1 MSTIDPKNLCPGCMA
16 VLDEP
21 DLPCP
26 LCGFDKNTYSP
37 SPRSL
42 RPFTILSGKYL
53 VGKVIGEGGFG
64 ITYIGFNLDTELPVA
79 IKEYFPSELATR
91 DIAAGNALSI
101 FAGESQQLYK
111 EGLEKY
117 LREARN
123 LTMFSDLP
131 GIVTVKDFFYENET
145 AYIIMEYINGITLKQ
160 HLIKVGGRMSQSEV
174 IKMMKPVLE
183 SMIKIHETGMIH
195 RDISPDNI
203 MITRNNQIKLTDF
216 GAARVCNGEDN
227 KSITVVLKRGYAPEE
242 QYRVK
247 GSQGPW
253 TDVYAL
259 CATMYR
265 MITGITPQ
273 EALERIIEDSVEPL
287 SKFDKEIWPE
297 IEYAIMKG
305 LSLRAPERFQN
316 VGELVDALYYSVIE
330 KDETGNTKIVST
342 KDDSVAEVSQ
352 PQVSQPQEDND
363 DDFVIKPI
371 VINVGSSS
379 SKPET
384 SETESVQQ
392 SSPVSKP
399 ELSSQPEG
407 EPQSIYHQP
416 LYQYMAYEQ
425 TSSNTTESP
434 SSGSMNESQQVQKP
448 VTQPMQTP
456 PQQPASQYTQ
466 TPPQQPASQYTQTPP
481 QQPASQYTQTPP
493 QKPVSQPVQ
502 TLPQQP
508 VSQPVQTPPQKPVS
522 QPVQTPPQ
530 QPVSRPVQTPP
541 QQSVSKPASTQQAP
555 PPKPA
560 KKAGGFFKSTF
571 KKVVKLKLGKVRFE
585 DDIVEL
591 NVEHNDVG
599 SIQVLRECVHLQKLI
614 LSNNMVDDLSPLV
627 DCRKL
632 TYLALRNTRVD
643 DLRPLSGL
651 TSLTYLDL
659 WGTRIHSL
667 EPLYSIKGLKYINVK
682 NTEITKSQIDDF
694 KIVIPECE
702 VEI

>member
-1 MSTIDPKNLCPGCMA
+1 MSTIDPKCLCPGCMA

-26 LCGFDKNTYSP
+26 LCGFDKTTYAP

-91 DIAAGNALSI
+91 DITAGNALSI

-174 IKMMKPVLE
+174 TKMMKPVLE

-203 MITRNNQIKLTDF
+203 MITKNNQIKLTDF

-247 GSQGPW
+247 GVQGPW

-259 CATMYR
+259 CATMYK

-273 EALERIIEDSVEPL
+273 EALERIIEDNVEPL
-287 SKFDKEIWPE
+287 SKFDKDIWPE
-297 IEYAIMKG
+297 IDYAIMKG
-305 LSLRAPERFQN
+305 LSLRAQDRFQN

-330 KDETGNTKIVST
+330 KDENGNPVLVSSKEQSAAPVT
-342 KDDSVAEVSQ
+342 STV
-352 PQVSQPQEDND
+352 PD
-363 DDFVIKPI
+363 DDFVMEPI
-371 VINVGSSS
+371 VVNVGRSS
-379 SKPET
+379 
-384 SETESVQQ
+384 ESNKAEQ
-392 SSPVSKP
+392 PVN
-399 ELSSQPEG
+399 
-407 EPQSIYHQP
+407 EPQSVVQPHPATEPVQPQAQQPENVYMQP
-416 LYQYMAYEQ
+416 LYQQMFAQ
-425 TSSNTTESP
+425 QQAMSQP
-434 SSGSMNESQQVQKP
+434 QQVTPTPVPAPQAAPTPTPTPAPAPAPQATPTPAPQEAPTPTPTPAPAPAPQAALTQESLQQKK
-448 VTQPMQTP
+448 
-456 PQQPASQYTQ
+456 S
-466 TPPQQPASQYTQTPP
+466 
-481 QQPASQYTQTPP
+481 
-493 QKPVSQPVQ
+493 
-502 TLPQQP
+502 
-508 VSQPVQTPPQKPVS
+508 
-522 QPVQTPPQ
+522 
-530 QPVSRPVQTPP
+530 
-541 QQSVSKPASTQQAP
+541 
-555 PPKPA
+555 
-560 KKAGGFFKSTF
+560 GGFFKSTF

-599 SIQVLRECVHLQKLI
+599 NIQTLRECVQLQKLI

-627 DCRKL
+627 DCKKL
-632 TYLALRNTRVD
+632 SYLALRNTRVE

-651 TSLTYLDL
+651 DQLSYLDL
-659 WGTRIHSL
+659 WGTRIKTL
-667 EPLYSIKGLKYINVK
+667 EPLYSLKGLKYLNVK
-682 NTEITKSQIDDF
+682 NTDITKSQIDDL
-694 KIVIPECE
+694 KVVIPGCE
-702 VEI
+702 VEY

>member
-1 MSTIDPKNLCPGCMA
+1 MSTIDPKCLCPGCMA

-26 LCGFDKNTYSP
+26 LCGFDKTTYAP

-91 DIAAGNALSI
+91 DITAGNALSI

-174 IKMMKPVLE
+174 TKMMKPVLE

-203 MITRNNQIKLTDF
+203 MITKNNQIKLTDF

-247 GSQGPW
+247 GVQGPW

-259 CATMYR
+259 CATMYK

-273 EALERIIEDSVEPL
+273 EALERIIEDNVEPL
-287 SKFDKEIWPE
+287 SKFDKDIWPE
-297 IEYAIMKG
+297 IDYAIMKG
-305 LSLRAPERFQN
+305 LSLRAQDRFQN

-330 KDETGNTKIVST
+330 KDENGNPVLVSSKEQSAAPVT
-342 KDDSVAEVSQ
+342 STV
-352 PQVSQPQEDND
+352 PD
-363 DDFVIKPI
+363 DDFVMEPI
-371 VINVGSSS
+371 VVNVGRSSES
-379 SKPET
+379 DKAEQPVNEPQSVVQPHPATEPVQPQAQQPENVYMQPLYQQMFAQQQAMSQPQQVT
-384 SETESVQQ
+384 PTPVPAPQAAPTPTPTPAPAPAPQATPTPAPQAAPTPTPAPAPAPQAAPTQESVQQ
-392 SSPVSKP
+392 
-399 ELSSQPEG
+399 
-407 EPQSIYHQP
+407 
-416 LYQYMAYEQ
+416 
-425 TSSNTTESP
+425 
-434 SSGSMNESQQVQKP
+434 
-448 VTQPMQTP
+448 
-456 PQQPASQYTQ
+456 
-466 TPPQQPASQYTQTPP
+466 
-481 QQPASQYTQTPP
+481 
-493 QKPVSQPVQ
+493 
-502 TLPQQP
+502 
-508 VSQPVQTPPQKPVS
+508 
-522 QPVQTPPQ
+522 
-530 QPVSRPVQTPP
+530 
-541 QQSVSKPASTQQAP
+541 
-555 PPKPA
+555 
-560 KKAGGFFKSTF
+560 KKSGGFFKSTF

-599 SIQVLRECVHLQKLI
+599 NIQTLRECVQLQKLI

-627 DCRKL
+627 DCKKL
-632 TYLALRNTRVD
+632 SYLALRNTRVE

-651 TSLTYLDL
+651 DQLSYLDL
-659 WGTRIHSL
+659 WGTRIKTL
-667 EPLYSIKGLKYINVK
+667 EPLYSLKGLKYLNVK
-682 NTEITKSQIDDF
+682 NTDITKSQIDDL
-694 KIVIPECE
+694 KVVIPGCE
-702 VEI
+702 VEY

>member
-1 MSTIDPKNLCPGCMA
+1 MSTIDPKCLCPGCMA

-26 LCGFDKNTYSP
+26 LCGFDKTTYAP

-91 DIAAGNALSI
+91 DITAGNALSI

-174 IKMMKPVLE
+174 TKMMKPVLE

-203 MITRNNQIKLTDF
+203 MITKNNQIKLTDF

-247 GSQGPW
+247 GVQGPW

-259 CATMYR
+259 CATMYK

-273 EALERIIEDSVEPL
+273 EALERIIEDNVEPL
-287 SKFDKEIWPE
+287 SKFDKDIWPE
-297 IEYAIMKG
+297 IDYAIMKG
-305 LSLRAPERFQN
+305 LSLRAQDRFQN

-330 KDETGNTKIVST
+330 KDENGNPVLVSSKEQSAAPVT
-342 KDDSVAEVSQ
+342 STV
-352 PQVSQPQEDND
+352 PD
-363 DDFVIKPI
+363 DDFVMEPI
-371 VINVGSSS
+371 VVNVGHSSES
-379 SKPET
+379 DKAEQPVNEPQSVVQPHPATEPVQPQAQQPENVYT
-384 SETESVQQ
+384 QPMYQQMFAQQQAMSQPLQVTPTPVSAPAPTPVPQVAPTPTPAPAPAPQAAPTPVQQAAPTPTPTPAPAPASQAAPTQESVQ
-392 SSPVSKP
+392 
-399 ELSSQPEG
+399 
-407 EPQSIYHQP
+407 H
-416 LYQYMAYEQ
+416 
-425 TSSNTTESP
+425 
-434 SSGSMNESQQVQKP
+434 
-448 VTQPMQTP
+448 
-456 PQQPASQYTQ
+456 
-466 TPPQQPASQYTQTPP
+466 
-481 QQPASQYTQTPP
+481 
-493 QKPVSQPVQ
+493 
-502 TLPQQP
+502 
-508 VSQPVQTPPQKPVS
+508 
-522 QPVQTPPQ
+522 
-530 QPVSRPVQTPP
+530 
-541 QQSVSKPASTQQAP
+541 
-555 PPKPA
+555 
-560 KKAGGFFKSTF
+560 KKSGGFFKSTF

-599 SIQVLRECVHLQKLI
+599 NIQPLRECVQLQKLI

-627 DCRKL
+627 DCKKL
-632 TYLALRNTRVD
+632 SYLALRNTRVE

-651 TSLTYLDL
+651 DQLSYLDL
-659 WGTRIHSL
+659 WGTRIKSL
-667 EPLYSIKGLKYINVK
+667 EPLYSLKGLKYLNVK
-682 NTEITKSQIDDF
+682 NTDITKSQIDDL
-694 KIVIPECE
+694 KVVIPGCE
-702 VEI
+702 VEY

>member
-1 MSTIDPKNLCPGCMA
+1 MSTIDPKCLCPGCMA

-26 LCGFDKNTYSP
+26 LCGFDKTTYAP

-91 DIAAGNALSI
+91 DITAGNTLSI

-174 IKMMKPVLE
+174 TKMMKPVLE

-203 MITRNNQIKLTDF
+203 MITKNNQIKLTDF

-247 GSQGPW
+247 GVQGPW

-259 CATMYR
+259 CATIYK

-273 EALERIIEDSVEPL
+273 EALERIIEDNVEPL
-287 SKFDKEIWPE
+287 SKFDKDIWPE
-297 IEYAIMKG
+297 IDYAIMKG
-305 LSLRAPERFQN
+305 LSLRAQDRFQN
-316 VGELVDALYYSVIE
+316 VGELVNALYYSVFE
-330 KDETGNTKIVST
+330 KDENGNPVLVSSKDLDTKPDI
-342 KDDSVAEVSQ
+342 KAPKQ
-352 PQVSQPQEDND
+352 D
-363 DDFVIKPI
+363 DDFAMEPI
-371 VINVGSSS
+371 VVNVGRTTE
-379 SKPET
+379 PEVNVQSQT
-384 SETESVQQ
+384 FVQPHVEEQPQNIYTQPLYQQMLAAQAATNTQNTESVQPTPT
-392 SSPVSKP
+392 PV
-399 ELSSQPEG
+399 
-407 EPQSIYHQP
+407 
-416 LYQYMAYEQ
+416 A
-425 TSSNTTESP
+425 
-434 SSGSMNESQQVQKP
+434 
-448 VTQPMQTP
+448 QTP
-456 PQQPASQYTQ
+456 LQPT
-466 TPPQQPASQYTQTPP
+466 
-481 QQPASQYTQTPP
+481 
-493 QKPVSQPVQ
+493 
-502 TLPQQP
+502 
-508 VSQPVQTPPQKPVS
+508 
-522 QPVQTPPQ
+522 
-530 QPVSRPVQTPP
+530 
-541 QQSVSKPASTQQAP
+541 PASTPVASESSMSHEQ
-555 PPKPA
+555 PK
-560 KKAGGFFKSTF
+560 KSGGFFKSTF

-599 SIQVLRECVHLQKLI
+599 SIQPLRECVQLQKLI

-627 DCRKL
+627 DCQKL
-632 TYLALRNTRVD
+632 SYLALRNTRVE

-651 TSLTYLDL
+651 TNLSYLDL
-659 WGTRIHSL
+659 WGTRIKSL
-667 EPLYSIKGLKYINVK
+667 EPLYSLKGLKYLNVK
-682 NTEITKSQIDDF
+682 NTDITKSQIEDL
-694 KIVIPECE
+694 KVVIPGCE
-702 VEI
+702 VES

>member
-1 MSTIDPKNLCPGCMA
+1 MSTINPKCLCPGCMA

-26 LCGFDKNTYSP
+26 LCGFDKTTYAP

-91 DIAAGNALSI
+91 DITAGNALSI

-174 IKMMKPVLE
+174 TKMMKPVLE

-203 MITRNNQIKLTDF
+203 MITKNNQIKLTDF

-247 GSQGPW
+247 GVQGPW

-259 CATMYR
+259 CATMYK

-273 EALERIIEDSVEPL
+273 EALERIIEDNVEPL
-287 SKFDKEIWPE
+287 SKFDKDIWPE
-297 IEYAIMKG
+297 IDYAIMKG
-305 LSLRAPERFQN
+305 LSLRAQDRFQN

-330 KDETGNTKIVST
+330 KDENGNPVLVSSKEQSAAPVT
-342 KDDSVAEVSQ
+342 STV
-352 PQVSQPQEDND
+352 PD
-363 DDFVIKPI
+363 DDFVMEPI
-371 VINVGSSS
+371 VVNVGRSSES
-379 SKPET
+379 DKAEQPVNEPQSVVQPHPATEPVQPQAQQPENVYT
-384 SETESVQQ
+384 QPLYQQMFAQQQAMSQPLQVTPTPVPAPAPTPVPQAAPTPAPTPVPQVAPTPTPAPAPAPQAAPTPASAPAPQAAPPQESVQQ
-392 SSPVSKP
+392 
-399 ELSSQPEG
+399 
-407 EPQSIYHQP
+407 
-416 LYQYMAYEQ
+416 
-425 TSSNTTESP
+425 
-434 SSGSMNESQQVQKP
+434 
-448 VTQPMQTP
+448 
-456 PQQPASQYTQ
+456 
-466 TPPQQPASQYTQTPP
+466 
-481 QQPASQYTQTPP
+481 
-493 QKPVSQPVQ
+493 
-502 TLPQQP
+502 
-508 VSQPVQTPPQKPVS
+508 
-522 QPVQTPPQ
+522 
-530 QPVSRPVQTPP
+530 
-541 QQSVSKPASTQQAP
+541 
-555 PPKPA
+555 
-560 KKAGGFFKSTF
+560 KKSGGFFKSTF
-571 KKVVKLKLGKVRFE
+571 KKVVKLKLGRVRFE

-599 SIQVLRECVHLQKLI
+599 NIQPLRECVQLQKLI

-627 DCRKL
+627 DCKKL
-632 TYLALRNTRVD
+632 SYLALRNTRVE

-651 TSLTYLDL
+651 GQLSYLDL
-659 WGTRIHSL
+659 WGTRIKSL
-667 EPLYSIKGLKYINVK
+667 EPLYSLKGLKYLNVK
-682 NTEITKSQIDDF
+682 NTDITKSQIDDL
-694 KIVIPECE
+694 KVVIPGCE
-702 VEI
+702 VEY

>member
-1 MSTIDPKNLCPGCMA
+1 MSTIDPKCLCPGCMA

-26 LCGFDKNTYSP
+26 LCGFDKTTYAP

-91 DIAAGNALSI
+91 DITAGNALSI

-174 IKMMKPVLE
+174 TKMMKPVLE

-203 MITRNNQIKLTDF
+203 MITKNNQIKLTDF

-247 GSQGPW
+247 GVQGPW

-259 CATMYR
+259 CATMYK

-273 EALERIIEDSVEPL
+273 EALERIIEDNVEPL
-287 SKFDKEIWPE
+287 SKFDKDIWPE
-297 IEYAIMKG
+297 IDYAIMKG
-305 LSLRAPERFQN
+305 LSLRAQDRFQN

-330 KDETGNTKIVST
+330 KDENGNPVLVSSKEQSAAPVT
-342 KDDSVAEVSQ
+342 STV
-352 PQVSQPQEDND
+352 PD
-363 DDFVIKPI
+363 DDFVMEPI
-371 VINVGSSS
+371 VVNVGRSS
-379 SKPET
+379 
-384 SETESVQQ
+384 ESNKAEQ
-392 SSPVSKP
+392 PVN
-399 ELSSQPEG
+399 
-407 EPQSIYHQP
+407 EPQSVVQPHPATEPVQPQAQQPENVYMQP
-416 LYQYMAYEQ
+416 LYQQMFAQ
-425 TSSNTTESP
+425 QQAMSQP
-434 SSGSMNESQQVQKP
+434 QQVTPTPVPAPQAAPTPTPTPAPAPAPQATPTPAPQEAPTPTPAPAPAPQAALTQESLQQKK
-448 VTQPMQTP
+448 
-456 PQQPASQYTQ
+456 S
-466 TPPQQPASQYTQTPP
+466 
-481 QQPASQYTQTPP
+481 
-493 QKPVSQPVQ
+493 
-502 TLPQQP
+502 
-508 VSQPVQTPPQKPVS
+508 
-522 QPVQTPPQ
+522 
-530 QPVSRPVQTPP
+530 
-541 QQSVSKPASTQQAP
+541 
-555 PPKPA
+555 
-560 KKAGGFFKSTF
+560 GGFFKSTF

-599 SIQVLRECVHLQKLI
+599 NIQTLRECVQLQKLI

-627 DCRKL
+627 DCKKL
-632 TYLALRNTRVD
+632 SYLALRNTRVE

-651 TSLTYLDL
+651 DQLSYLDL
-659 WGTRIHSL
+659 WGTRIKTL
-667 EPLYSIKGLKYINVK
+667 EPLYSLKGLKYLNVK
-682 NTEITKSQIDDF
+682 NTDITKSQIDDL
-694 KIVIPECE
+694 KVVIPGCE
-702 VEI
+702 VEY

>member
-1 MSTIDPKNLCPGCMA
+1 MSTIDPKCLCPGCMA

-26 LCGFDKNTYSP
+26 LCGFDKTTYAP

-91 DIAAGNALSI
+91 DITAGNALSI

-174 IKMMKPVLE
+174 TKMMKPVLE

-203 MITRNNQIKLTDF
+203 MITKNNQIKLTDF
-216 GAARVCNGEDN
+216 GAARVFNGEDN

-247 GSQGPW
+247 GVQGPW

-259 CATMYR
+259 CATMYK

-273 EALERIIEDSVEPL
+273 EALERIIEDNVEPL
-287 SKFDKEIWPE
+287 SKFDKDIWPE
-297 IEYAIMKG
+297 IDYAIMKG
-305 LSLRAPERFQN
+305 LSLRAQDRFQN

-330 KDETGNTKIVST
+330 KDENGNPVLASSKEQSAVPVTSAV
-342 KDDSVAEVSQ
+342 
-352 PQVSQPQEDND
+352 PD
-363 DDFVIKPI
+363 DDFVMEPI
-371 VINVGSSS
+371 VVNVGRSS
-379 SKPET
+379 
-384 SETESVQQ
+384 ESDKAEH
-392 SSPVSKP
+392 PVN
-399 ELSSQPEG
+399 
-407 EPQSIYHQP
+407 EPQSVVQPHPATEPVQPQAQQPENVYMQP
-416 LYQYMAYEQ
+416 LYQQMFAQ
-425 TSSNTTESP
+425 QQAMSQP
-434 SSGSMNESQQVQKP
+434 QQVTPTP
-448 VTQPMQTP
+448 VPAPAPQVAPTP
-456 PQQPASQYTQ
+456 ALAPAPQAAPTSAPTPVPQAAPTPA
-466 TPPQQPASQYTQTPP
+466 PAPAPQA
-481 QQPASQYTQTPP
+481 
-493 QKPVSQPVQ
+493 
-502 TLPQQP
+502 
-508 VSQPVQTPPQKPVS
+508 
-522 QPVQTPPQ
+522 
-530 QPVSRPVQTPP
+530 
-541 QQSVSKPASTQQAP
+541 ASTQESAQQ
-555 PPKPA
+555 
-560 KKAGGFFKSTF
+560 KKSGGFFKSTF
-571 KKVVKLKLGKVRFE
+571 KKVVKLKLGRVRFE

-599 SIQVLRECVHLQKLI
+599 NIQPLRECVQLQKLI

-627 DCRKL
+627 DCKKL
-632 TYLALRNTRVD
+632 SFLALRNTRVE

-651 TSLTYLDL
+651 NQLSYLDL
-659 WGTRIHSL
+659 WGTRIKSL
-667 EPLYSIKGLKYINVK
+667 EPLYSLKGLKYLNVK
-682 NTEITKSQIDDF
+682 NTDITKSQIDDL
-694 KIVIPECE
+694 KVVIPGCE
-702 VEI
+702 VEY

>member
-1 MSTIDPKNLCPGCMA
+1 MSTIDPKCLCPGCMA

-26 LCGFDKNTYSP
+26 LCGFDKTTYAP

-91 DIAAGNALSI
+91 DITAGNALSI

-174 IKMMKPVLE
+174 TKMMKPVLE

-203 MITRNNQIKLTDF
+203 MITKNNQIKLTDF

-247 GSQGPW
+247 GVQGPW

-259 CATMYR
+259 CATMYK

-273 EALERIIEDSVEPL
+273 EALERIIEDNVEPL
-287 SKFDKEIWPE
+287 SKFDKDIWPE
-297 IEYAIMKG
+297 IDYAIMKG
-305 LSLRAPERFQN
+305 LSLRAQDRFQN

-330 KDETGNTKIVST
+330 KDENGNPVLVSSKEQSAAPVT
-342 KDDSVAEVSQ
+342 STV
-352 PQVSQPQEDND
+352 PD
-363 DDFVIKPI
+363 DDFVMEPI
-371 VINVGSSS
+371 VVNVGRSSES
-379 SKPET
+379 DKAEQPVNEPQSVVQPHPATEPVQPQAQQPENVYMQPLYQQMFAQQQAMSQPQQVT
-384 SETESVQQ
+384 PTPTPAPTPAPQAAPTPAPTPVPQAAPTPTPAPAPAPQAAPTQESVQQ
-392 SSPVSKP
+392 
-399 ELSSQPEG
+399 
-407 EPQSIYHQP
+407 
-416 LYQYMAYEQ
+416 
-425 TSSNTTESP
+425 
-434 SSGSMNESQQVQKP
+434 
-448 VTQPMQTP
+448 
-456 PQQPASQYTQ
+456 
-466 TPPQQPASQYTQTPP
+466 
-481 QQPASQYTQTPP
+481 
-493 QKPVSQPVQ
+493 
-502 TLPQQP
+502 
-508 VSQPVQTPPQKPVS
+508 
-522 QPVQTPPQ
+522 
-530 QPVSRPVQTPP
+530 
-541 QQSVSKPASTQQAP
+541 
-555 PPKPA
+555 
-560 KKAGGFFKSTF
+560 KKSGGFFKSTF

-599 SIQVLRECVHLQKLI
+599 NIQTLRECVQLQKLI

-627 DCRKL
+627 DCKKL
-632 TYLALRNTRVD
+632 SYLALRNTRVE

-651 TSLTYLDL
+651 DQLSYLDL
-659 WGTRIHSL
+659 WGTRIKTL
-667 EPLYSIKGLKYINVK
+667 EPLYSLKGLKYLNVK
-682 NTEITKSQIDDF
+682 NTDITKSQIDDL
-694 KIVIPECE
+694 KVVIPGCE
-702 VEI
+702 VEY

>member
-1 MSTIDPKNLCPGCMA
+1 MSTIDPKCLCPGCMA

-26 LCGFDKNTYSP
+26 LCGFDKTTYAP

-91 DIAAGNALSI
+91 DITAGNALSI

-174 IKMMKPVLE
+174 TKMMKPVLE

-203 MITRNNQIKLTDF
+203 MITKNNQIKLTDF

-247 GSQGPW
+247 GVQGPW

-259 CATMYR
+259 CATMYK

-273 EALERIIEDSVEPL
+273 EALERIIEDNVEPL
-287 SKFDKEIWPE
+287 SKFDKDIWPE
-297 IEYAIMKG
+297 IDYAIMKG
-305 LSLRAPERFQN
+305 LSLRAQDRFQN

-330 KDETGNTKIVST
+330 KDENGNPVLVSSKEQSAAPVT
-342 KDDSVAEVSQ
+342 STV
-352 PQVSQPQEDND
+352 PD
-363 DDFVIKPI
+363 DDFVMEPI
-371 VINVGSSS
+371 VVNVGRSS
-379 SKPET
+379 
-384 SETESVQQ
+384 ESNKAEQ
-392 SSPVSKP
+392 PVN
-399 ELSSQPEG
+399 
-407 EPQSIYHQP
+407 EPQSVVQPHPATEPVQPQAQQPENVYMQP
-416 LYQYMAYEQ
+416 LYQQMFAQ
-425 TSSNTTESP
+425 QQAMSQP
-434 SSGSMNESQQVQKP
+434 QQVTPTPVPAPQAAPTPTPTPTPAPAPAPQATPTPTPAPAPAPQAALTQESLQQKK
-448 VTQPMQTP
+448 
-456 PQQPASQYTQ
+456 S
-466 TPPQQPASQYTQTPP
+466 
-481 QQPASQYTQTPP
+481 
-493 QKPVSQPVQ
+493 
-502 TLPQQP
+502 
-508 VSQPVQTPPQKPVS
+508 
-522 QPVQTPPQ
+522 
-530 QPVSRPVQTPP
+530 
-541 QQSVSKPASTQQAP
+541 
-555 PPKPA
+555 
-560 KKAGGFFKSTF
+560 GGFFKSTF

-599 SIQVLRECVHLQKLI
+599 NIQTLRECVQLQKLI

-627 DCRKL
+627 DCKKL
-632 TYLALRNTRVD
+632 SYLALRNTRVE

-651 TSLTYLDL
+651 DQLSYLDL
-659 WGTRIHSL
+659 WGTRIKTL
-667 EPLYSIKGLKYINVK
+667 EPLYSLKGLKYLNVK
-682 NTEITKSQIDDF
+682 NTDITKSQIDDL
-694 KIVIPECE
+694 KVVIPGCE
-702 VEI
+702 VEY

>member
-1 MSTIDPKNLCPGCMA
+1 MSTIDPKCLCPGCMA

-26 LCGFDKNTYSP
+26 LCGFDKTTYAP

-91 DIAAGNALSI
+91 DITAGNALSI

-174 IKMMKPVLE
+174 TKMMKPVLE

-203 MITRNNQIKLTDF
+203 MITKNNQIKLTDF

-247 GSQGPW
+247 GVQGPW

-259 CATMYR
+259 CATMYK

-273 EALERIIEDSVEPL
+273 EALERIIEDNVEPL
-287 SKFDKEIWPE
+287 SKFDKDIWPE
-297 IEYAIMKG
+297 IDYAIMKG
-305 LSLRAPERFQN
+305 LSLRAQDRFQN

-330 KDETGNTKIVST
+330 KDENGNPVLVSSKEQSAAPVT
-342 KDDSVAEVSQ
+342 STV
-352 PQVSQPQEDND
+352 PD
-363 DDFVIKPI
+363 DDFVMEPI
-371 VINVGSSS
+371 VVNVGRSSENN
-379 SKPET
+379 KAE
-384 SETESVQQ
+384 Q
-392 SSPVSKP
+392 PVN
-399 ELSSQPEG
+399 
-407 EPQSIYHQP
+407 EPQSVVQPHPATEPVQPQAQQPENVYMQP
-416 LYQYMAYEQ
+416 LYQQMFAQ
-425 TSSNTTESP
+425 QQAMSQP
-434 SSGSMNESQQVQKP
+434 QQVTPTPVPAPQAAPTPVPQAAPTPTPAPAPAPQATPTPTPAPAPQATQAAPTQESLQQKK
-448 VTQPMQTP
+448 
-456 PQQPASQYTQ
+456 S
-466 TPPQQPASQYTQTPP
+466 
-481 QQPASQYTQTPP
+481 
-493 QKPVSQPVQ
+493 
-502 TLPQQP
+502 
-508 VSQPVQTPPQKPVS
+508 
-522 QPVQTPPQ
+522 
-530 QPVSRPVQTPP
+530 
-541 QQSVSKPASTQQAP
+541 
-555 PPKPA
+555 
-560 KKAGGFFKSTF
+560 GGFFKSTF

-599 SIQVLRECVHLQKLI
+599 NIQTLRECVQLQKLI

-627 DCRKL
+627 DCKKL
-632 TYLALRNTRVD
+632 SYLALRNTRVE

-651 TSLTYLDL
+651 DQLSYLDL
-659 WGTRIHSL
+659 WGTRIKTL
-667 EPLYSIKGLKYINVK
+667 EPLYSLKGLKYLNVK
-682 NTEITKSQIDDF
+682 NTDITKSQIDDL
-694 KIVIPECE
+694 KVVIPGCE
-702 VEI
+702 VEY

>member
-1 MSTIDPKNLCPGCMA
+1 MSTIDPKCLCPGCMA

-26 LCGFDKNTYSP
+26 LCGFDKTTYAP

-91 DIAAGNALSI
+91 DITAGNALSI

-174 IKMMKPVLE
+174 TKMMKPVLE

-203 MITRNNQIKLTDF
+203 MITKNNQIKLTDF

-247 GSQGPW
+247 GVQGPW

-259 CATMYR
+259 CATMYK

-273 EALERIIEDSVEPL
+273 EALERIIEDNVEPL
-287 SKFDKEIWPE
+287 SKFDKDIWPE
-297 IEYAIMKG
+297 IDYAIMKG
-305 LSLRAPERFQN
+305 LSLRAQDRFQN

-330 KDETGNTKIVST
+330 KDENGNPVLVSSKEQSDAPVT
-342 KDDSVAEVSQ
+342 STV
-352 PQVSQPQEDND
+352 PD
-363 DDFVIKPI
+363 DDFVMEPI
-371 VINVGSSS
+371 VVNVGRSS
-379 SKPET
+379 
-384 SETESVQQ
+384 ESDKAEQ
-392 SSPVSKP
+392 PVN
-399 ELSSQPEG
+399 
-407 EPQSIYHQP
+407 EPQSVVQPHPATEPVQPQAQQPENVYMQP
-416 LYQYMAYEQ
+416 LYQQMFAQ
-425 TSSNTTESP
+425 QQAMSQP
-434 SSGSMNESQQVQKP
+434 QQVTPTPAPTPVPQAAPTPVPTPVPQAAPTPTPAPAPAPQATPTPTPAPAPAPQAAPTQESLQQKK
-448 VTQPMQTP
+448 
-456 PQQPASQYTQ
+456 S
-466 TPPQQPASQYTQTPP
+466 
-481 QQPASQYTQTPP
+481 
-493 QKPVSQPVQ
+493 
-502 TLPQQP
+502 
-508 VSQPVQTPPQKPVS
+508 
-522 QPVQTPPQ
+522 
-530 QPVSRPVQTPP
+530 
-541 QQSVSKPASTQQAP
+541 
-555 PPKPA
+555 
-560 KKAGGFFKSTF
+560 GGFFKSTF

-599 SIQVLRECVHLQKLI
+599 NIQTLRECVQLQKLI

-627 DCRKL
+627 DCKKL
-632 TYLALRNTRVD
+632 SYLALRNTRVE

-651 TSLTYLDL
+651 DQLSYLDL
-659 WGTRIHSL
+659 WGTRIKTL
-667 EPLYSIKGLKYINVK
+667 EPLYSLKGLKYLNVK
-682 NTEITKSQIDDF
+682 NTDITKSQIDDL
-694 KIVIPECE
+694 KVVIPGCE
-702 VEI
+702 VEY

>member
-26 LCGFDKNTYSP
+26 LCGFDKSTYSP

-91 DIAAGNALSI
+91 DITAGNALSI

-160 HLIKVGGRMSQSEV
+160 HLIKVGGRMSQNEV

-273 EALERIIEDSVEPL
+273 EALERIIEDNVEPL

-297 IEYAIMKG
+297 IDYAIMKG
-305 LSLRAPERFQN
+305 LALRAQDRFQN
-316 VGELVDALYYSVIE
+316 VSELVEALYYSVVE
-330 KDETGNTKIVST
+330 KDENGNLRVVSSQEGNTSDT
-342 KDDSVAEVSQ
+342 SASQ
-352 PQVSQPQEDND
+352 PVQQD
-363 DDFVIKPI
+363 DDFEIKPI
-371 VINVGSSS
+371 VVNVGSSA
-379 SKPET
+379 
-384 SETESVQQ
+384 
-392 SSPVSKP
+392 
-399 ELSSQPEG
+399 SQPVQPQPTPQPQPVQPAPQ
-407 EPQSIYHQP
+407 PQSPPQNVYNQP
-416 LYQYMAYEQ
+416 LYQQMTY
-425 TSSNTTESP
+425 
-434 SSGSMNESQQVQKP
+434 
-448 VTQPMQTP
+448 
-456 PQQPASQYTQ
+456 
-466 TPPQQPASQYTQTPP
+466 
-481 QQPASQYTQTPP
+481 
-493 QKPVSQPVQ
+493 SQPVQ
-502 TLPQQP
+502 PQPTPQPQPVQQSAPQQP
-508 VSQPVQTPPQKPVS
+508 QPVQQTAPQP
-522 QPVQTPPQ
+522 QPVQPQPIPQPQPVQPQPIPQPQPVQQSAPQ
-530 QPVSRPVQTPP
+530 QPQPQPVQQSAP
-541 QQSVSKPASTQQAP
+541 QQPQPQSAR
-555 PPKPA
+555 A
-560 KKAGGFFKSTF
+560 KKGGFFKSTF
-571 KKVVKLKLGKVRFE
+571 KKVVKLKLGNVRFE

-591 NVEHNDVG
+591 NVERNDVG
-599 SIQVLRECVHLQKLI
+599 SIQPLRECVQLQKLI

-627 DCRKL
+627 DCKKL
-632 TYLALRNTRVD
+632 TYLALRNTRVE

-651 TSLTYLDL
+651 TNLTYLDL
-659 WGTRIHSL
+659 WGTRIKTL
-667 EPLYSIKGLKYINVK
+667 EPLYSIKGLKYLNVK
-682 NTEITKSQIDDF
+682 NTDITKSQIDDF
-694 KIVIPECE
+694 KVVIQDCE
-702 VEI
+702 IEY

>member
-1 MSTIDPKNLCPGCMA
+1 MSTIDPKCLCPGCMA

-26 LCGFDKNTYSP
+26 LCGFDKTTYAP

-91 DIAAGNALSI
+91 DITAGNALSI

-174 IKMMKPVLE
+174 TKMMKPVLE

-203 MITRNNQIKLTDF
+203 MITKNNQIKLTDF
-216 GAARVCNGEDN
+216 GAARVFNGEDN

-247 GSQGPW
+247 GVQGPW

-259 CATMYR
+259 CATMYK

-273 EALERIIEDSVEPL
+273 EALERIIEDNVEPL
-287 SKFDKEIWPE
+287 SKFDKDIWPE
-297 IEYAIMKG
+297 IDYAIMKG
-305 LSLRAPERFQN
+305 LSLRAQDRFQN

-330 KDETGNTKIVST
+330 KDENGNPVLASSKEQSAVPVTSAV
-342 KDDSVAEVSQ
+342 
-352 PQVSQPQEDND
+352 PD
-363 DDFVIKPI
+363 DDFVMEPI
-371 VINVGSSS
+371 VVNVGRSS
-379 SKPET
+379 
-384 SETESVQQ
+384 ESDKAEH
-392 SSPVSKP
+392 PVN
-399 ELSSQPEG
+399 
-407 EPQSIYHQP
+407 EPQSVVQPHPATEPVQPQAQQPENVYMQP
-416 LYQYMAYEQ
+416 LYQQMFAQ
-425 TSSNTTESP
+425 QQAMSQP
-434 SSGSMNESQQVQKP
+434 QQVTPTP
-448 VTQPMQTP
+448 VPAPAPQVAPTP
-456 PQQPASQYTQ
+456 ALAPAPQAAPTSAPTPVPQAAPTPAPAP
-466 TPPQQPASQYTQTPP
+466 TPVPQAAPTPAPAPAP
-481 QQPASQYTQTPP
+481 QA
-493 QKPVSQPVQ
+493 
-502 TLPQQP
+502 
-508 VSQPVQTPPQKPVS
+508 
-522 QPVQTPPQ
+522 
-530 QPVSRPVQTPP
+530 
-541 QQSVSKPASTQQAP
+541 ASTQESAQQ
-555 PPKPA
+555 
-560 KKAGGFFKSTF
+560 KKSGGFFKSTF
-571 KKVVKLKLGKVRFE
+571 KKVVKLKLGRVRFE

-599 SIQVLRECVHLQKLI
+599 NIQPLRECVQLQKLI

-627 DCRKL
+627 DCKKL
-632 TYLALRNTRVD
+632 SFLALRNTRVE

-651 TSLTYLDL
+651 NQLSYLDL
-659 WGTRIHSL
+659 WGTRIKSL
-667 EPLYSIKGLKYINVK
+667 EPLYSLKGLKYLNVK
-682 NTEITKSQIDDF
+682 NTDITKSQIDDL
-694 KIVIPECE
+694 KVVIPGCE
-702 VEI
+702 VEY